1 MKERVMSE
9 LRKTFR
15 PEFLNRVDELIVFHP
30 LGKEHLK
37 EIIGLML
44 KELGKRIKDKK
55 LKLEVTEEAK
65 DILLEEGFNEEY
77 GARPL
82 RRAIQ
87 KLVEDQLSD
96 GLLEGKFTS
105 GDTVLVDATEGKI
118 NLVKK

>member
-1 MKERVMSE
+1 
-9 LRKTFR
+9 
-15 PEFLNRVDELIVFHP
+15 
-30 LGKEHLK
+30 
-37 EIIGLML
+37 
-44 KELGKRIKDKK
+44 
-55 LKLEVTEEAK
+55 LEVTEEAK